1 MTKLVRKYQNSGVVT
16 SRFRNVEQP
25 DAIAYTV
32 RPQAIAIQ
40 RRMEANKGKIDRD
53 REVRRRADQNRARY
67 TFLKD
72 APDEVA
78 ANYDPNA
85 ATRNQGVITSYDP
98 RNAEVKRKLGLS
110 ISPEE
115 IERRVDIANNLNSF
129 YTNLGQPLPTF
140 SKEAVIRD
148 PSRGLGVV
156 NAAIDYGANSPAMM
170 LLQTAPTI
178 GNGSSIVSTARG
190 AWNAGSNLFT
200 KTANAAGRLAVRNP
214 GAAATV
220 ALTTLP
226 SFSAG
231 NREYD
236 TGTLGLIAAG
246 AFSPEIAKY
255 TYKGLRLIPGLGR
268 ALPKSVTWGNVW
280 NGTKKVV
287 SAGNY
292 AVPRLGAMAGTAYLS
307 GEPVQETISLE
318 GYNLKSPEEINA
330 QIQRSL
336 GSSNSN
342 SNDSDSTTL
351 DDGTRVAVVKP

>member
-1 MTKLVRKYQNSGVVT
+1 MTKLVRKNQNSRVGIP
-16 SRFRNVEQP
+16 RFRNVEQP

-32 RPQAIAIQ
+32 RPQIKATQ
-40 RRMEANKGKIDRD
+40 RRRQIDRENREKKDRD
-53 REVRRRADQNRARY
+53 REVSRSADQNRAKY
-67 TFLKD
+67 IFLKN

-78 ANYDPNA
+78 ANYDPN
-85 ATRNQGVITSYDP
+85 TVIRNQGAITSYDP
-98 RNAEVKRKLGLS
+98 IDKEIKRNLGLT

-115 IERRVDIANNLNSF
+115 VERRVDVANNLNSF

-140 SKEAVIRD
+140 NKEAVLKD
-148 PSRGLGVV
+148 PSRGLGAV

-178 GNGSSIVSTARG
+178 GNGSSIASTARG

-255 TYKGLRLIPGLGR
+255 TYKGLRFMPWLGKF
-268 ALPKSVTWGNVW
+268 LPKSVTWSNIW
-280 NGTKKVV
+280 NGTKKVASV
-287 SAGNY
+287 GNY
-292 AVPRLGAMAGTAYLS
+292 AVPRLGAMAGAAYLS
-307 GEPVQETISLE
+307 GKPISE
-318 GYNLKSPEEINA
+318 EMSPEEMGEVVSPTSAPVGTSQNT
-330 QIQRSL
+330 SV
-336 GSSNSN
+336 
-342 SNDSDSTTL
+342 DSVPVNGTYLQGRTTL
-351 DDGTRVAVVKP
+351 PD

>member
-1 MTKLVRKYQNSGVVT
+1 MTKLIRKYQNSGVVT

-32 RPQAIAIQ
+32 RPQVMAIQ
-40 RRMEANKGKIDRD
+40 RRMEADRGKMDRD

-98 RNAEVKRKLGLS
+98 KNAEVKRKLGLS

-115 IERRVDIANNLNSF
+115 IERRVDVANNLNSF

-140 SKEAVIRD
+140 SKEAVMRD

-156 NAAIDYGANSPAMM
+156 DAAIDYGANSPAMM

-178 GNGSSIVSTARG
+178 GNGSSIASTARG

-214 GAAATV
+214 GATATI

-226 SFSAG
+226 SFTIGDRQYDGG
-231 NREYD
+231 NA
-236 TGTLGLIAAG
+236 GLILAG
-246 AFSPEIAKY
+246 ALSPEIAKY
-255 TYKGLRLIPGLGR
+255 TYKGLRLIPGLGK

-280 NGTKKVV
+280 NGTKKAM

-292 AVPRLGAMAGTAYLS
+292 IVPRAAGALGMAYLS
-307 GEPVQETISLE
+307 GTPIPKEMSSEEMGEVIEPPTSAPAEIGQTISVDSVPLSD
-318 GYNLKSPEEINA
+318 GTYLKG
-330 QIQRSL
+330 R
-336 GSSNSN
+336 
-342 SNDSDSTTL
+342 TTL
-351 DDGTRVAVVKP
+351 PD